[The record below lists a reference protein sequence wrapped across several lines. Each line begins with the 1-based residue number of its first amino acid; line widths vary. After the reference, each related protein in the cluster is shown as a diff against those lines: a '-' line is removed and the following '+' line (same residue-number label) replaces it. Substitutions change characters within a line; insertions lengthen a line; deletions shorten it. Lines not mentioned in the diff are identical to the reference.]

1 MPASVEER
9 RILIG
14 LNINYCRRARRLTQV
29 ELAEAVGISSN
40 YLSQIE
46 RGCKSISLDKLLK
59 ISDELSI
66 DVKSLFDFSKFPSVE

>member
-14 LNINYCRRARRLTQV
+14 LNINYCRRARQLTQV

-59 ISDELSI
+59 ISDELGI

>member
-59 ISDELSI
+59 ISDELGI